1 MDKQPEEIINN
12 QNELEDNSDSASEE
26 VIAAEDQEPRFK
38 DMFEES
44 LKDLQEGELV
54 KGTIIN
60 IESDFVVVDIGY
72 KSEGRINISEF
83 REEDKTLKIEV
94 GDVIDV
100 LLEKYEDDGGN
111 VVISKEKAARIK
123 IWDDITA
130 IYDDNGTIQ
139 GKILSRVKGGLAVD
153 VGIQAFLPGSQVD
166 LKPIRNLDKLIG
178 EVFDFKVLKYN
189 KKRRNIVLSRR
200 AILEKNMDKTRE
212 ETIAL
217 LKEGSIVQGIVK
229 NITDY
234 GAFIDL
240 GGIDGLLHIT
250 DISWGRVGH
259 PSEAFSVGDEIPVIV
274 LSFDT
279 EKQRVSLGIK
289 QLNAD
294 PWLKASEKYIEGE
307 KVKGKIV
314 SITDYG
320 AFVELEQGVEGL
332 IHISE
337 MSWTKKVRHPSK
349 LVSIGD
355 IVEAVVLKMDFDN
368 KRISLGMKQIDP
380 NPWDIIAEKYP
391 VETIIE
397 GKIKNITDFGLFIG
411 IDEGIDGLVH
421 ISDLSWTRRLKHPSE
436 MFQKGDEV
444 RAIVLNIDRENEK
457 FSLGIKQI
465 ETDPWQDITIKY
477 AVGTKVEGTV
487 TNVTDFGVFVGL
499 EEGIE
504 GLVHISEVRKEKIKT
519 AEDVFK
525 IGDVIT
531 AVVINVSSDDRKIGL
546 SIKRAQEVT
555 AKSDYKSYLNNKIEP
570 TSSLGELLREGFE
583 AKNQ

>member
-1 MDKQPEEIINN
+1 MNKQSEEVINN
-12 QNELEDNSDSASEE
+12 QNEWEDNSDNVSEE
-26 VIAAEDQEPRFK
+26 VTAAEDQEPRFE
-38 DMFEES
+38 DLFEES

-54 KGTIIN
+54 KGTIVN
-60 IESDFVVVDIGY
+60 IESDFVIVDIGY
-72 KSEGRINISEF
+72 KSEGRINIHEF
-83 REEDKTLKIEV
+83 MEEDKTLKIKV
-94 GDVIDV
+94 GDVVDV

-130 IYDDNGTIQ
+130 IYDNNGTIQ
-139 GKILSRVKGGLAVD
+139 GKVLSRVKGGLAVD

-166 LKPIRNLDKLIG
+166 LKPVRNLDKLIG

-200 AILEKNMDKTRE
+200 AILEKDMDKKRE
-212 ETIAL
+212 ETISL
-217 LKEGSIVQGIVK
+217 LKEGSVVQGIVK

-259 PSEAFSVGDEIPVIV
+259 PSEAFGVGDEISVVV

-279 EKQRVSLGIK
+279 EKQRVSLGVK
-289 QLNAD
+289 QLNSD
-294 PWLKASEKYIEGE
+294 PWLKASEKYVEGA
-307 KVKGKIV
+307 KVTGKVV

-320 AFVELEQGVEGL
+320 AFIELEQGVEGL

-355 IVEAVVLKMDFDN
+355 TVEAIVLKMDFEN

-380 NPWDIIAEKYP
+380 NPWDVIAEKYP
-391 VETIIE
+391 VGTVIE

-421 ISDLSWTRRLKHPSE
+421 ISDLSWTRRLKHPSD

-444 RAIVLNIDRENEK
+444 RAVVLNIDRENEK

-504 GLVHISEVRKEKIKT
+504 GLVHISEVSKEKIQT
-519 AEDVFK
+519 AEDMFK
-525 IGDVIT
+525 IGDMIS

-546 SIKRAQEVT
+546 SIKRANEVA

-570 TSSLGELLREGFE
+570 TSSLGELLREGLE

>member
-12 QNELEDNSDSASEE
+12 QNEWEDNSDSVSEE
-26 VIAAEDQEPRFK
+26 VKAAEDQEPRFE
-38 DMFEES
+38 DLFEES

-60 IESDFVVVDIGY
+60 IESDFVIVDIGY
-72 KSEGRINISEF
+72 KSEGRINIHEF

-94 GDVIDV
+94 GDVVDV

-200 AILEKNMDKTRE
+200 AILEKDMDKKRE
-212 ETIAL
+212 ETISL
-217 LKEGSIVQGIVK
+217 LKEGSVVQGIVK

-259 PSEAFSVGDEIPVIV
+259 PSEAFSVGDEIPVVV

-279 EKQRVSLGIK
+279 EKQRVSLGVK

-294 PWLKASEKYIEGE
+294 PWLKASEKYVEGE
-307 KVKGKIV
+307 KVTGKVV

-355 IVEAVVLKMDFDN
+355 MVEAIVLKMDFEN
-368 KRISLGMKQIDP
+368 KRISLGMKQIEP
-380 NPWDIIAEKYP
+380 NPWDVIAEKYP
-391 VETIIE
+391 VGTVIE

-421 ISDLSWTRRLKHPSE
+421 ISDLSWTRRLKHPSD

-444 RAIVLNIDRENEK
+444 RAVVLNIDRENEK

-504 GLVHISEVRKEKIKT
+504 GLVHISEVSKEKIKT

-525 IGDVIT
+525 TGDIVT

-546 SIKRAQEVT
+546 SIKRAHEVT